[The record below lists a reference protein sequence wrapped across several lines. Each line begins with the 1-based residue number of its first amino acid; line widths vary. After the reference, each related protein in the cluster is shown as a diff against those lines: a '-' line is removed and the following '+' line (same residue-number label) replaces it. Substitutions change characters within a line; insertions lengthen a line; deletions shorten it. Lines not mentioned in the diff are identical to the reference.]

1 MSVVLL
7 LEALL
12 AGDAE
17 VVAADGD
24 DIVTTI
30 RGGVIDGLVLAHE
43 GEGNRGGESTQTARV
58 TADVDVVPCS
68 GEGETGLYGI
78 ILISS

>member
-24 DIVTTI
+24 DIVTAVG
-30 RGGVIDGLVLAHE
+30 GGVVDGLVLAHE
-43 GEGNRGGESTQTARV
+43 GEGNRGGKSTQTARV

-68 GEGETGLYGI
+68 GEGETGL
-78 ILISS
+78 